1 MEKNIGTANR
11 VIRVIIGFA
20 FLLIVSMAGFLDILL
35 MVMALIGIILIA
47 TGILG
52 TCPLYSLMKK
62 GQASGA

>member
-20 FLLIVSMAGFLDILL
+20 FLVIVSMAGFLDLFLIVL
-35 MVMALIGIILIA
+35 ALIGIILIA
-47 TGILG
+47 TGTLG

-62 GQASGA
+62 GQASKA